1 MKWFVYVLRSINF
14 ERNYIGFS
22 RNVSKRLRQHNSGK
36 TKSTK
41 PYLPWKILFSEE
53 FSSKEEAL
61 KREKFLKSGKGR
73 EYIKNNWPRGA
84 TE

>member
-22 RNVSKRLRQHNSGK
+22 GNVSKRLRQHNSGK

>member
-22 RNVSKRLRQHNSGK
+22 GNVSKRLRQHNSGK

-73 EYIKNNWPRGA
+73 DYIKNNWPRGLP
-84 TE
+84 

>member
-1 MKWFVYVLRSINF
+1 MKLFVYVLRSINF

-22 RNVSKRLRQHNSGK
+22 RNVARRLRQHNSGK

-41 PYLPWKILFSEE
+41 PFLPWKVLFFEE
-53 FSSKEEAL
+53 FSSKEEAI

-73 EYIKNNWPRGA
+73 EYIKNKWPRGA

>member
-22 RNVSKRLRQHNSGK
+22 GNVSKRLRQHNSGK

-73 EYIKNNWPRGA
+73 DYIKNNWPRGA

>member
-1 MKWFVYVLRSINF
+1 MKLFVYVLRSINF

-22 RNVSKRLRQHNSGK
+22 RNVARRLRQHNSGK

-41 PYLPWKILFSEE
+41 PFLPWKVLFFEE

-73 EYIKNNWPRGA
+73 EYIKNKWPRGA